1 MIKPR
6 VSLALLLIFVIA
18 QVFSALPTKAQAAL
32 SAYDVVIRNGRVI
45 DGYGRAGLLAD
56 VGIKND
62 RIVRVGNLRGA
73 KARREIDAR
82 GQVVAPGFIDMLG
95 QSETFVL
102 IDPRAMSKVMMGVT
116 TEITGEG
123 ESIAPIN
130 DRILKEQEDFNR
142 RFNLTVD
149 WHTLDEYFKRLDQQ
163 GAGVNLGTF
172 VGATQVREYVIGYDD
187 RPPTAAELEQMKKLV
202 AEAMKDG
209 ALGVSTSLQY
219 VPARFAKTDE
229 IVELA
234 KIAHQYGGIYI
245 THQRSEANAIDDSMK
260 EVFEIARRANI
271 PAEIWHF
278 KTAYQKNW
286 GRMPEMLRRIAAARR
301 QGLKITADVYPYVA
315 GSTSLSACLP
325 PWALEGGTDRMVTRL
340 KDAST
345 RERLKKEIGTD
356 SRDWE
361 NIYLGSGG
369 PSGILIGSVV
379 NRELESWQGKRLSE
393 IAAAQKKDPLDA
405 LFDFIIADHG
415 QTGAIFFMMQ
425 ESDLQAALRSPFVSI
440 CTDSGARATDG
451 PLAGSK
457 SHPRGWGSYP
467 RILGKYVRNEH
478 LLPLELAI
486 HKMTG
491 LPASNVGLQQRG
503 LIRKGYFADIT
514 IFDPETVIDRATFE
528 DPNQYPVGINYVIVN
543 GKIEVDNGKRTPA
556 LGGRVL
562 RGPGDTGRR

>member
-1 MIKPR
+1 MR
-6 VSLALLLIFVIA
+6 LLIAFFCLLIVG
-18 QVFSALPTKAQAAL
+18 FSLMRRPVPTNAAPL
-32 SAYDVVIRNGRVI
+32 DYDIIIRHGRVV
-45 DGYGRAGLLAD
+45 DGTGRPGFNAD
-56 VGIKND
+56 VAIKND
-62 RIVRVGNLRGA
+62 RVARIGNLSNA
-73 KARREIDAR
+73 KATREIDAR

-95 QSETFVL
+95 QSEQYVL

-123 ESIAPIN
+123 ESIAPVN

-149 WHTLDEYFKRLDQQ
+149 WRTLDEYFNRLGKQR
-163 GAGVNLGTF
+163 AGINLGTF

-187 RPPTAAELEQMKKLV
+187 RPPTLAELEHMKKLV
-202 AEAMKDG
+202 ADAMKDG

-234 KIAHQYGGIYI
+234 KVAHQYGGIYI

-260 EVFEIARRANI
+260 EVFEIARRAKI

-278 KTAYQKNW
+278 KTAYKKNW
-286 GRMPEMLRRIAAARR
+286 GRMPEMLERIEAARR
-301 QGLKITADVYPYVA
+301 EGLKITADVYPYVA

-325 PWALEGGTDRMVTRL
+325 PWALEGGTDKMIARL
-340 KDAST
+340 RDAAT
-345 RERLKKEIGTD
+345 RERLKKEISAD
-356 SRDWE
+356 SKDWE

-369 PSGILIGSVV
+369 PVGILIGAVT
-379 NRELESWQGKRLSE
+379 NRNLESWQGKRLSE
-393 IAAAQKKDPLDA
+393 IAAAQNKTPLDA

-425 ESDLQAALRSPFVSI
+425 ESDMRAALKSPFVSI

-457 SHPRGWGSYP
+457 SHPRGWGTYP
-467 RILGKYVRNEH
+467 RILGRYVRDEK
-478 LLPLELAI
+478 LMPLELAI

-491 LPASNVGLQQRG
+491 LPASNVGLKQRG
-503 LIRKGYFADIT
+503 LIREDYFADIT
-514 IFDPETVIDRATFE
+514 IFDPKTVIDHATFE
-528 DPNQYPVGINYVIVN
+528 EPNQYPVGINYVIVN
-543 GKIEVDNGKRTPA
+543 GQIEVDNAKRTPA

-562 RGPGDTGRR
+562 RGPGYESHR

>member
-1 MIKPR
+1 MRLI
-6 VSLALLLIFVIA
+6 VALLCLIAISASITFNSNSMRAAAPEYDIIIRHG
-18 QVFSALPTKAQAAL
+18 QV
-32 SAYDVVIRNGRVI
+32 V
-45 DGYGRAGLLAD
+45 DGSGRAGFTAD
-56 VGIKND
+56 VAIKND
-62 RIVRVGNLRGA
+62 RIARIGNLRNA
-73 KARREIDAR
+73 KATREIEAR

-95 QSETFVL
+95 QSEQYVL

-123 ESIAPIN
+123 ESVAPLN

-149 WHTLDEYFKRLDQQ
+149 WRTLDQYFNRLGKQ

-172 VGATQVREYVIGYDD
+172 VGATQIREYVIGYDN
-187 RPPTAAELEQMKKLV
+187 RPPTPDELNQMRTLV

-209 ALGVSTSLQY
+209 ALGLSTSLQY
-219 VPARFAKTDE
+219 VPARFAMTDE

-234 KIAHQYGGIYI
+234 KVARQYGGIYI

-278 KTAYQKNW
+278 KTAYKKNW
-286 GRMPEMLRRIAAARR
+286 GRMPEMLRRVAKARR

-325 PWALEGGTDRMVTRL
+325 PWALEGGTDRMIGRL
-340 KDAST
+340 KDPAT
-345 RERLKKEIGTD
+345 RDRLKKEISTD

-369 PSGILIGSVV
+369 PGGILIGAVT
-379 NRELESWQGKRLSE
+379 NRELENWQGKRLAE
-393 IAAAQKKDPLDA
+393 IAAAQNKDPLDA

-425 ESDLQAALRSPFVSI
+425 ESDMQAALKSPFVSI
-440 CTDSGARATDG
+440 CTDSGARAKDG

-467 RILGKYVRNEH
+467 RILGRYVRDEK

-491 LPASNVGLQQRG
+491 LPASNIGLKQRG
-503 LIRKGYFADIT
+503 LLRQGYFADVT
-514 IFDPETVIDRATFE
+514 IFDPKTVIDRATFE
-528 DPNQYPVGINYVIVN
+528 EPNQYPSGINFVIVN
-543 GKIEVDNGKRTPA
+543 GQIEVDEGQRTAA

-562 RGPGDTGRR
+562 RGPGYK